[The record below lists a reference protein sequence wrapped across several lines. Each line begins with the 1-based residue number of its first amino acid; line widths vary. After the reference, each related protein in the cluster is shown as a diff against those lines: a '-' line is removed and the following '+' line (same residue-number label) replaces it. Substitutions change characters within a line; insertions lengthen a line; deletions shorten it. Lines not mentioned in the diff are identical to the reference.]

1 MKNTNYYKSLS
12 TAQKSIIDEMLK
24 GAILD
29 CSEGSNYK
37 AWLKYPEGTKKS
49 INRISAEKITTE
61 ASYQYLTSAMMGG
74 KLKRFKLRTT
84 N

>member
-29 CSEGSNYK
+29 CSEGSQYK
-37 AWLKYPEGTKKS
+37 AWLKYPDGTKKS

-61 ASYQYLTSAMMGG
+61 SSFQYLSFSTYGW
-74 KLKRFKLRTT
+74 KIK
-84 N
+84 NV

>member
-12 TAQKSIIDEMLK
+12 TAQKRIIDEMLK

-61 ASYQYLTSAMMGG
+61 SSYQYLSFSNDGW
-74 KLKRFKLRTT
+74 KIKEV
-84 N
+84 